1 MMRHGCRALRHM
13 TRAINNVDAARIWKR
28 WRGFRAAAAVVCGS
42 DAGSITSCSCCA
54 HVLCSRPL
62 RLQQQPSHAALS
74 HGAWCGRCRQLHAQL
89 LPVDERFNGATRVS
103 HGATGRGAA
112 RQQVGTRDGGQRRG
126 VEARYYKFSVLI

>member
-28 WRGFRAAAAVVCGS
+28 WRGFRAAAAAVCGS

-54 HVLCSRPL
+54 HVLCSRLL

-74 HGAWCGRCRQLHAQL
+74 HGAHLQAMVKPITKQ
-89 LPVDERFNGATRVS
+89 
-103 HGATGRGAA
+103 
-112 RQQVGTRDGGQRRG
+112 
-126 VEARYYKFSVLI
+126 SV